1 MIYFFTSSAEK
12 IVPAHGMFFLF
23 KVYLTMTLKCALMIT
38 ICLCMIQV
46 AGFSQFS
53 DTVNYYVNFS
63 GTGNLNRTNTA
74 GSTYLLN
81 NALQF
86 QVNKRKF
93 SINSMVSHIYGENPK
108 SKTNDDFLGIL
119 NLDILKGVQK
129 FYYWALTSYEK
140 SFSLKLDKRFQVGAG
155 VGYTFMNTDKANL
168 EISDGVLFE
177 TTDLSIPDSHGQTSY
192 QTVRNSLRLKYRFII
207 KDIFRFDGIDF
218 YQPSFS
224 DGNDYILKLNANFS
238 IKLYK
243 WLNFTTSFNYNRQN
257 VTSTE
262 NLFMSYGLSMEK
274 YF

>member
-1 MIYFFTSSAEK
+1 
-12 IVPAHGMFFLF
+12 
-23 KVYLTMTLKCALMIT
+23 MTVKCALMIA
-38 ICLCMIQV
+38 ISLCMIQL
-46 AGFSQFS
+46 AGFAQFS
-53 DTVNYYVNFS
+53 DTVNYYANFS
-63 GTGNLNRTNTA
+63 GTGNLNRTNTT

-81 NALQF
+81 NSLTF
-86 QVNKRKF
+86 QVNKKKF
-93 SINSMVSHIYGENPK
+93 SINSMASHIYGKNPT

-140 SFSLKLDKRFQVGAG
+140 SFSLKLNNRLQAGAG
-155 VGYTFMNTDKANL
+155 IGYTFVNTDKANL
-168 EISDGVLFE
+168 EVSDGVLFE
-177 TTDLSIPDSHGQTSY
+177 TTDLSIPDQKGQTSY
-192 QTVRNSLRLKYRFII
+192 QTVRNSLRVKYRFII
-207 KDIFRFDGIDF
+207 KEIFRFDGIDF

-243 WLNFTTSFNYNRQN
+243 WLNFTTSFNFNRQN
-257 VTSTE
+257 ITRTE

>member
-1 MIYFFTSSAEK
+1 MM
-12 IVPAHGMFFLF
+12 P
-23 KVYLTMTLKCALMIT
+23 
-38 ICLCMIQV
+38 V

-53 DTVNYYVNFS
+53 DTVNYYVNFL
-63 GTGNLNRTNTA
+63 GTGNLNRTNTT
-74 GSTYLLN
+74 GSSYLLN

-86 QVNKRKF
+86 QVNKKKF
-93 SINSMVSHIYGENPK
+93 SINSMASHIYGKNPK

-129 FYYWALTSYEK
+129 FYYWGLTSYEK
-140 SFSLKLDKRFQVGAG
+140 SFSLKLDKRFQAGAG
-155 VGYTFMNTDKANL
+155 VGYTFINTDKTSL

-177 TTDLSIPDSHGQTSY
+177 TTDLSIPDSHGETSY